1 MLQAGSKRRRTKKQI
16 EAEKQAEVLKRQQTE
31 AKVTNYNAMQMKVSM
46 LEQEREKA
54 NAAADL
60 VQQFIDAGFAKQ
72 GSDGHFTIPGASETK
87 KFKPFGGK

>member
-1 MLQAGSKRRRTKKQI
+1 MLQASSKRRRTKKQI

-60 VQQFIDAGFAKQ
+60 VQQFIDAGFVKQ
-72 GSDGHFTIPGASETK
+72 GSDGNFTIPGASVTK

>member
-1 MLQAGSKRRRTKKQI
+1 
-16 EAEKQAEVLKRQQTE
+16 
-31 AKVTNYNAMQMKVSM
+31 MKVSM

-60 VQQFIDAGFAKQ
+60 VQQFIDAGFVKQ
-72 GSDGHFTIPGASETK
+72 GNDGNFTIPGASVTK

>member
-16 EAEKQAEVLKRQQTE
+16 EEEKKAEILKRQQTE
-31 AKVTNYNAMQMKVSM
+31 AKITNYNAMQMKVQM
-46 LEQEREKA
+46 LEADREKG

-60 VQQFIDAGFAKQ
+60 VQQFIDAGFVKQ
-72 GSDGHFTIPGASETK
+72 GGDGCFTIPGASVTK